1 MTEKLA
7 SNLLD
12 VGIRLTGS
20 NVTFAGRV
28 EVLSYG
34 VWGRIDGS
42 SSWDRTEA
50 EVVCRQLGFPGVVTA
65 LKYSPFGEG
74 SGPVLMSNVRCIGNE
89 KTLKQCQYNDW
100 LKINVYQNREAGVI
114 CKTHEVNTDVRGK
127 YWMITF

>member
-1 MTEKLA
+1 M
-7 SNLLD
+7 
-12 VGIRLTGS
+12 
-20 NVTFAGRV
+20 TFAGRV